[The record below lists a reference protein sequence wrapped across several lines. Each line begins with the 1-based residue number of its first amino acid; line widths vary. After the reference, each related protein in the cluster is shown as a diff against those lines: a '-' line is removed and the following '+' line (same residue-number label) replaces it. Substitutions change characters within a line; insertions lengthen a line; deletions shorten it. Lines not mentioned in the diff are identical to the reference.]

1 MSHNVPLV
9 KKCLTQ
15 RMLTNSIS
23 INIFICS
30 SRNCFCTSFNWLI
43 IIRRQKYIFNVYNV
57 YYCNHHNIPWIS
69 LQYKKRLLFK
79 HKKIF
84 FANRFIKLHFCA
96 IKCIH
101 QRYIELWT
109 PLSVIFTKN
118 YSIGSSLRR
127 KLILRISNIFYRI
140 LLRYWIQYSMN
151 EISYRFLIHNNAKQN
166 SFWKMLYDLYFRLF
180 YNIFSP

>member
-15 RMLTNSIS
+15 RMLTNSIP

-79 HKKIF
+79 HTKKFFLQIGLSNCIF
-84 FANRFIKLHFCA
+84 VQLNAFIKGILNYEPRYPLYLQEIFNRF
-96 IKCIH
+96 
-101 QRYIELWT
+101 
-109 PLSVIFTKN
+109 FTKITYFQHFLQN
-118 YSIGSSLRR
+118 PFKKLNSI
-127 KLILRISNIFYRI
+127 
-140 LLRYWIQYSMN
+140 
-151 EISYRFLIHNNAKQN
+151 
-166 SFWKMLYDLYFRLF
+166 
-180 YNIFSP
+180 